1 VNEATRATVERVRS
15 GLEVVLLSVER
26 EDERH
31 TELRLALDAVP
42 PRRRGRAWRETSVLI
57 DLAFRQRPRRTLK
70 QLRRMRN
77 RRGEDFAVFWEE
89 CRRVLAPYTL
99 GAHGY
104 KVALGAHDETAVWRE
119 AVAVMSAIRE
129 LGHATFVNSGTLL
142 GLVRDGTV
150 IRDDDD
156 VDLAVLL
163 KSSSGPDAAEEW
175 NALRTRLGE
184 VGLLKPG
191 FDNFGK
197 HHCKVFVHGGV
208 AVDLFPAWIA
218 DDRVFVWPH
227 THGELP
233 ATTLLP
239 LEEREVAGVSVALPR
254 VPEPMLELNYGPG
267 WRTPDPTF
275 HFDWAGAKARFAEF
289 LTHLRTPDA
298 DEETRH
304 RSGAGAADGPGGG
317 AAHSR

>member
-1 VNEATRATVERVRS
+1 MNASTRATVKRVRS
-15 GLEVVLLSVER
+15 GLEPVLLSVER

-31 TELRLALDAVP
+31 TELRLTLDAVP
-42 PRRRGRAWRETSVLI
+42 PGRRGRAWRETSVLT
-57 DLAFRQRPRRTLK
+57 DLAFRKRPRRTLK
-70 QLRRMRN
+70 QLRRMRD
-77 RRGEDFAVFWEE
+77 RRGEEFAAFWDE

-119 AVAVMSAIRE
+119 TAAVMSAIRE
-129 LGHATFVNSGTLL
+129 LGYETFVNSGTLL
-142 GLVRDGTV
+142 GLVRDGSV

-163 KSSSGPDAAEEW
+163 TASSTPGAAEEW
-175 NALRTRLGE
+175 NTLRIRLGE

-191 FDNFGK
+191 FRISGM

-208 AVDLFPAWIA
+208 AVDLFPAWIV

-233 ATTLLP
+233 ATALLP
-239 LEEREVAGVSVALPR
+239 LGQREVAGSSVAVPR
-254 VPEPMLELNYGPG
+254 DPEPMLELNYGPG
-267 WRTPDPTF
+267 WREPDPTF

-289 LTHLRTPDA
+289 LAHLRQPGVDHDA
-298 DEETRH
+298 EEREE
-304 RSGAGAADGPGGG
+304 
-317 AAHSR
+317 